1 MKDEEIDKAVKR
13 TIDEYGDTLKMLA
26 NKPLADK
33 ELKEQKKRVIRIIDE
48 RIIPSAIFTFNEE
61 SYFSTADVGENV
73 KEIKRLIKEL

>member
-1 MKDEEIDKAVKR
+1 MSDKEIDKAVKR
-13 TIDEYGDTLKMLA
+13 TVDEYGDTLKMLA
-26 NKPLADK
+26 NEPLDV
-33 ELKEQKKRVIRIIDE
+33 KEQKTRVIRIIDE